1 MIGERV
7 RMSREELG
15 IKQETLA
22 RRVGVSRSY
31 LSLVENDHK
40 PDAKAS
46 LVLAI
51 ASELGVSPAYLA
63 GWSDDPLQEVPPSQ
77 DDVMD
82 AIAALYPVLWRLVSR
97 YQRLP
102 SDDQQA
108 IVDAVLAH
116 METLVS
122 FAERK
127 ANRGREADADRRQD

>member
-1 MIGERV
+1 
-7 RMSREELG
+7 MSREELG

-40 PDAKAS
+40 PNVKAS
-46 LVLAI
+46 LVKAI

-102 SDDQQA
+102 GDDQQA
-108 IVDAVLAH
+108 IADAVLTH
-116 METLVS
+116 LETLVNL
-122 FAERK
+122 AERK
-127 ANRGREADADRRQD
+127 ADRGREADADRQQG